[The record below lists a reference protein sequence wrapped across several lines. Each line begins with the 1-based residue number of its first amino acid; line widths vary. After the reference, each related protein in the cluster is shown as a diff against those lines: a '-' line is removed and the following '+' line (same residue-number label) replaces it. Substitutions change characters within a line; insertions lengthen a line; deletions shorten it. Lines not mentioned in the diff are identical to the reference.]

1 MRTPPRDTLDDPGS
15 IDIQEPVDERQIGGD
30 KIMRTPPRDTLADPG
45 SIDMLVSV
53 DETKIGGDKIVRT
66 PRDAEVGPVTA

>member
-1 MRTPPRDTLDDPGS
+1 
-15 IDIQEPVDERQIGGD
+15 
-30 KIMRTPPRDTLADPG
+30 MRTPPRDTLADPG